1 MPPDPTRSFTA
12 SPNALFAT
20 HVART
25 ARLSPGFVR
34 LTLTGPDLDR
44 FAPYGLDQRV
54 KILLG
59 GPCPELAPGLPEREW
74 RRVWRAVPEDR
85 RPVLRSYTA
94 YEVRPAT
101 REIDLDFYVHDP
113 AGPASDWAL
122 GAAPGDPLLVSGPD
136 VTAGRP
142 AHGIQWEPGPDVRR
156 VLVAGDETAYPA
168 IRGILAAL
176 PRSVRADVLLEA
188 GDPADA
194 ATLDDVTH
202 GPGRSAHV
210 VLRAGAPGGR
220 DQGLPAGS
228 SSTVPLVDPR
238 SSTSSPA
245 SAGQNARC
253 VEDTDCVG
261 SSIVT
266 RCAHVSSPGTGRRP
280 IRPAPVTTTRS
291 PVSTTSWSPVA
302 GPAASGPAAQRPTWV
317 CSRSPRPGTVASG
330 RSSGV
335 SRSGAGAATAEAAAT
350 GAAGAAAGT
359 A

>member
-122 GAAPGDPLLVSGPD
+122 GASPGDPLLVSGPD

-176 PRSVRADVLLEA
+176 PRSVRADVVLEA

-202 GPGRSAHV
+202 APGRSAHV
-210 VLRAGAPGGR
+210 VLRAGAPGGVALTAALGR
-220 DQGLPAGS
+220 W
-228 SSTVPLVDPR
+228 VD
-238 SSTSSPA
+238 
-245 SAGQNARC
+245 
-253 VEDTDCVG
+253 E
-261 SSIVT
+261 
-266 RCAHVSSPGTGRRP
+266 H
-280 IRPAPVTTTRS
+280 
-291 PVSTTSWSPVA
+291 
-302 GPAASGPAAQRPTWV
+302 
-317 CSRSPRPGTVASG
+317 
-330 RSSGV
+330 
-335 SRSGAGAATAEAAAT
+335 
-350 GAAGAAAGT
+350 GAAAADLGT
-359 A
+359 GFYAWAATESTRVRAVRDAWDGAGLDPARVHTQGYWHDRPR